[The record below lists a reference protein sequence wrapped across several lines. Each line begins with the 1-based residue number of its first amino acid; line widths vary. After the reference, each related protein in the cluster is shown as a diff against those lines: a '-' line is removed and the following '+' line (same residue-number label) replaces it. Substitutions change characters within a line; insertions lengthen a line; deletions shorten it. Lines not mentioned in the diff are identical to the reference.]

1 MGRALKTFAEHQ
13 RGTVVST
20 LPDPLPQKDRVILG
34 LLLFYLL
41 LAFTWEIYFV
51 LYHDQLPARA
61 EMDFMGR
68 MCALYGEADRTYYD
82 PVSPFTLSLESIQVF
97 FSSWLN
103 IWLIY
108 AILKRKHYRHTLQL
122 TVSSYLTY
130 SVILYFLVAH
140 VSGYAGM
147 KEKDFAHF
155 ALFFGPNLPW
165 LFGHAYMAYDSI
177 LAINQRMRRETEETA
192 NP

>member
-1 MGRALKTFAEHQ
+1 MGRASE
-13 RGTVVST
+13 TVAHHERSSGVST
-20 LPDPLPQKDRVILG
+20 SSGPLPQKDRVILG

-51 LYHDQLPARA
+51 LYHDQLPVRA
-61 EMDFMGR
+61 EMDFLGK

-108 AILKRKHYRHTLQL
+108 AILKQKFYRHTLQL

-130 SVILYFLVAH
+130 SVVLYFMVAH

-147 KEKDFAHF
+147 KQKDFAHF

-165 LFGHAYMAYDSI
+165 LLGHAYMAYDSI
-177 LAINQRMRRETEETA
+177 RAINQRLRHG
-192 NP
+192 